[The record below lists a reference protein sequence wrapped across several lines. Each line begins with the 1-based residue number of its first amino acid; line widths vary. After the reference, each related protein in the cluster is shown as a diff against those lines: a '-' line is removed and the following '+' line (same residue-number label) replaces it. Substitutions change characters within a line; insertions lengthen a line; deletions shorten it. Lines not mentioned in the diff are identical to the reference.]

1 MIGPLEKFVRA
12 SKLSKIVLRYFGKVW
27 RNSKVCI
34 IWFNWLIAL
43 YFFTLLPCNSIFS
56 NRKKVV
62 SGENSVMLCFSSE
75 TTSTDKCA
83 RTYFWW
89 VRTWSPYLWSV
100 HPPQLALFPSPTT
113 LCMCS
118 FLPDSPSTAAPFARY
133 KIFNAFNARYT
144 SSVILAE
151 EGVPIFDS
159 YIRFSP
165 LVITIFVLA
174 WRYTSV
180 SSNFPQQLTSYSV
193 TPHSSSKCHI
203 SLLWCGDCMLKFYW
217 HLFYT

>member
-43 YFFTLLPCNSIFS
+43 YFFTLLPCNSIFLIVKKLYQGRTQLCCVFL
-56 NRKKVV
+56 RKQLQQINVQEHIF
-62 SGENSVMLCFSSE
+62 GEFALGPLTFGLC
-75 TTSTDKCA
+75 T
-83 RTYFWW
+83 
-89 VRTWSPYLWSV
+89 
-100 HPPQLALFPSPTT
+100 PPQLALFPSPTT